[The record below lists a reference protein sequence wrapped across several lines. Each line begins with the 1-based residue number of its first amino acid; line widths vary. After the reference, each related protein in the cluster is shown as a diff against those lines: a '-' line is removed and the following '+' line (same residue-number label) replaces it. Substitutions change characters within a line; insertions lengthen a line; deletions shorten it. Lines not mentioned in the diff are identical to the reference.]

1 MLIILEHFKLQLTLV
16 LPKVCFII
24 RKAQQKGQKKMDSTH
39 AKVKK
44 SIEKVRSGQVNE
56 WGPRFNCNSES
67 EFLSKLKKYVMLDR
81 DI

>member
-1 MLIILEHFKLQLTLV
+1 
-16 LPKVCFII
+16 
-24 RKAQQKGQKKMDSTH
+24 MDSTH